1 MARLTPAPSSRV
13 VSSPVSSQSSP
24 SSSGRSRNRASLPPP
39 VLTPQEPPLSGSET
53 ERESTS
59 SIYAYHPNSSS
70 PSLHNMDNLVHP
82 PTTAYQTPPPHQ
94 PTCSKHHRIAS
105 LASASISTPYL
116 PSTSRAFQTPS
127 PHAQPLTKTRSIGG
141 ANTPSTSSSGG
152 SSTGRTRLTLAS
164 TSGSGTSG
172 NGEAGL
178 TTGNLKRWHRSGS
191 GGNALSTPSVA
202 STTSEVPSEDTR
214 AQIRRRNEAE
224 TDDVMLAA
232 LAAVESSRSSRN
244 SLDVRRRNVFPR
256 EYRRDEVVVE
266 DDVRMFCFPFLCG
279 FDAHIC

>member
-13 VSSPVSSQSSP
+13 VSSPVSSSSSP

-70 PSLHNMDNLVHP
+70 PSLHDMANLAHA
-82 PTTAYQTPPPHQ
+82 PTIAYQTPPPQQ
-94 PTCSKHHRIAS
+94 PTRSKHHRISS
-105 LASASISTPYL
+105 LASASVSTPYL

-152 SSTGRTRLTLAS
+152 STGRTRLTLAS

-172 NGEAGL
+172 NGEADL
-178 TTGNLKRWHRSGS
+178 ITGNPKRRRGSGS
-191 GGNALSTPSVA
+191 GGNVLSTPSVA
-202 STTSEVPSEDTR
+202 STTSEVRGEDTR
-214 AQIRRRNEAE
+214 AQIRRNEGE
-224 TDDVMLAA
+224 TEEVVLAA

-244 SLDVRRRNVFPR
+244 SLDARRRNVFPR

-266 DDVRMFCFPFLCG
+266 DDDVRMFCFPFLCG
-279 FDAHIC
+279 FDAHIY